1 MSLAVEVAAG
11 LGSGIAEYFAAS
23 PAAAVLVDTA
33 AVEVLAAVA
42 VAAHHLGDY
51 PTFAFPKL

>member
-33 AVEVLAAVA
+33 AVEALAAA

-51 PTFAFPKL
+51 PTFAFQTL